1 MGRPKLLDLFC
12 KAGGAS
18 KGYHLVGFDVFGV
31 DIEPQPNYPF
41 KFYQADALEFPL
53 EGYDAYHASPP
64 CQKWS
69 QPTAIHG
76 YEHPDLVT
84 PIRERL
90 KITGRP
96 FVIENLKRAPLINP
110 LMLCGTMFGLRV
122 KRHRYF
128 ECGGFDVWFAPATC
142 ACKGKAGYTASHD
155 GQSSYRRGAKLITV
169 AGHNFLVDEA
179 RQAMGLNWMTQREL
193 AEAIPWV
200 YTSYIG
206 KFLLGALQ
214 NT

>member
-1 MGRPKLLDLFC
+1 MKRLRLLDLFC

-18 KGYHLVGFDVFGV
+18 KGYHLIGFDVEGV

-41 KFYQADALEFPL
+41 TFHQADAFTFPL
-53 EGYDAYHASPP
+53 DGYDAYHASPP
-64 CQKWS
+64 CQRWCKA
-69 QPTAIHG
+69 TAIHG
-76 YEHPDLVT
+76 YEHNDMIT

-90 KITGRP
+90 KATGKP
-96 FVIENLKRAPLINP
+96 YVIENIQGAPLANP

-128 ECGGFDVWFAPATC
+128 ECGGFDVYFAPATC
-142 ACKGKAGYTASHD
+142 ACKGKYGFTASHD
-155 GQSSYRRGAKLITV
+155 GQSSLSRGAKLITV

-179 RQAMGLNWMTQREL
+179 RQAMGINWMNQKEL
-193 AEAIPWV
+193 AQAIPWV

-206 KFLLGALQ
+206 KHLLQAVK
-214 NT
+214 N